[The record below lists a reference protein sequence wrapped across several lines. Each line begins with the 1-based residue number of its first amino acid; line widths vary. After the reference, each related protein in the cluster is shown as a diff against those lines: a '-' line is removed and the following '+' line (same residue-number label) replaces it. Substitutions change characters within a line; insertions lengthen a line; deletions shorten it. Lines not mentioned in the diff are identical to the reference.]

1 MKNLEELDLSQY
13 RESYNV
19 EAIDRDFAVL
29 DDIIELPFFEY
40 PTKISV
46 AVLTICLK
54 GTFEVSIDL
63 KRHVVTENQTII
75 IRPDQILQYHHI
87 SDDFSGR
94 FIVMSQNFL
103 DTIIVNIG
111 DKYPLWFFLKNNPV
125 SQCSRQEI
133 DIFMDYYTMLDKT
146 VKMKDNP
153 NRKGTVQ
160 YLLLAFHNVL
170 KNNPQR
176 RQDAQKAMYSRKN
189 EIFESFYKLI
199 KQHHKEHRTVAFYA
213 DKLCLTP
220 KYLTTVIREVSGTT
234 AHDWINEYVILSAK
248 ALLKST
254 AMTIQEISNELSFA
268 NQSFFGKYFKQ
279 YVGMTPMEYRKSN

>member
-1 MKNLEELDLSQY
+1 MKNLEDFDLAQY
-13 RESYNV
+13 RESCNV

-29 DDIIELPFFEY
+29 DDIGKSPFFEY

-63 KRHVVTENQTII
+63 KHYVVTENQTII
-75 IRPDQILQYHHI
+75 IRADQILQYHHI

-103 DTIIVNIG
+103 DMFSIDIG
-111 DKYPLWFFLKNNPV
+111 EKYSIFLFLKDNPV
-125 SQCSRQEI
+125 SQCSQQEI
-133 DIFMDYYTMLDKT
+133 EIFMDYYTMLDKT
-146 VKMKDNP
+146 VKMSDNP
-153 NRKGTVQ
+153 NRKETVK
-160 YLLLAFHNVL
+160 YLLLALRHVL
-170 KNNPQR
+170 KNSPR
-176 RQDAQKAMYSRKN
+176 RLQDVQKVPYSRKN

-199 KQHHKEHRTVAFYA
+199 RQHHKKHRTVSFYA

>member
-1 MKNLEELDLSQY
+1 MKNLEDLDLAQY

-29 DDIIELPFFEY
+29 DDISKLPFFEY

-103 DTIIVNIG
+103 DTISINIG
-111 DKYPLWFFLKNNPV
+111 DKYPLWFFLKNTPV
-125 SQCSRQEI
+125 SQCSQQEI
-133 DIFMDYYTMLDKT
+133 EIFKDYYTMLDKT
-146 VKMKDNP
+146 VRMKDNP
-153 NRKGTVQ
+153 NRKGTVK

-176 RQDAQKAMYSRKN
+176 RQDAQNAMYSRKN
-189 EIFESFYKLI
+189 EIFESFYKFI
-199 KQHHKEHRTVAFYA
+199 QQHHKKHRTVGFYA

-254 AMTIQEISNELSFA
+254 VMTIQEISNELSFA